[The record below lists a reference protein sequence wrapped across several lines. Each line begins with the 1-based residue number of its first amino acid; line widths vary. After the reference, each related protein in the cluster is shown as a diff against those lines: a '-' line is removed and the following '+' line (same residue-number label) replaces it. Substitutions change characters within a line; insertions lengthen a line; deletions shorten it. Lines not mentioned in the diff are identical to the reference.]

1 MLKILVVHNLYSHAM
16 GRPGVRVRF
25 MINVNVRVRVESG
38 IVVGS

>member
-1 MLKILVVHNLYSHAM
+1 MLKIMVVHDLCSHAM

-25 MINVNVRVRVESG
+25 MINVKLKVRVGSG